1 MAEKEDITKTKSF
14 TFWTLKKIKYVDC
27 QSVIVGKVTGQ
38 IRFFEHLHLLG
49 AHGLHRTGLL
59 SRVSGNGVILICS
72 QHGAD

>member
-38 IRFFEHLHLLG
+38 IRFF
-49 AHGLHRTGLL
+49 
-59 SRVSGNGVILICS
+59 
-72 QHGAD
+72 